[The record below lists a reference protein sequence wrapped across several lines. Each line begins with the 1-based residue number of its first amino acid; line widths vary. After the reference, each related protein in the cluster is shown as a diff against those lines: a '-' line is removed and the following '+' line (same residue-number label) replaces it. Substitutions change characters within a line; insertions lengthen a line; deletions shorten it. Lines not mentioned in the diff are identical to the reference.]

1 LLQFRR
7 SWQSAD
13 AKVLALMA
21 DKCVEE
27 AQCCV
32 SRTGDCKTMSI
43 QGLNQAAGADLLSF
57 YTQNAGGIAAA
68 TYSASMAVLKTA
80 ISETQ
85 LSAAQLVAQTS
96 GADETGT
103 QLNVYG

>member
-1 LLQFRR
+1 
-7 SWQSAD
+7 
-13 AKVLALMA
+13 M
-21 DKCVEE
+21 
-27 AQCCV
+27 
-32 SRTGDCKTMSI
+32 
-43 QGLNQAAGADLLSF
+43 LSF